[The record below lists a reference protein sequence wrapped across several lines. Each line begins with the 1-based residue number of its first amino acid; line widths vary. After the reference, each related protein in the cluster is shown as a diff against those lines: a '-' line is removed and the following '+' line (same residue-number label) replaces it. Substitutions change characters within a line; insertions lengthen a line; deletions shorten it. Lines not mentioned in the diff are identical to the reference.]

1 MNDEP
6 IDVNRALMVDG
17 NAVAGLLHEI
27 FALEM
32 TTSPTE
38 CVHCGRTGA
47 LGRLVGTALVLI
59 DAGAGLL
66 VLGAALLTDM
76 TSLALFWRSERQ
88 ARHLR

>member
-1 MNDEP
+1 
-6 IDVNRALMVDG
+6 LMHG
-17 NAVAGLLHEI
+17 GLTGERLPLPLSAVALLVI
-27 FALEM
+27 
-32 TTSPTE
+32 
-38 CVHCGRTGA
+38 GA
-47 LGRLVGTALVLI
+47 LGMLVGTALVLI